1 MKKYTAEELKVIL
14 DKHSLWVSGNDGGE
28 RANLRGANLRGSDLW
43 GIDLRGAN
51 LRGANLWE
59 ANLWEANLRE
69 ANLRE
74 ADLWGANL
82 RGANLREADL
92 RGANLWGV
100 VGNSIDIKSG
110 QFETYPFA
118 YTDKVLQIGCECHDI
133 DAWWCFDDDR
143 ILGMDGEKAVKFWT
157 KWKSI
162 LKQIIEMSPVE
173 SK

>member
-51 LRGANLWE
+51 LREADLLGANLRGSD
-59 ANLWEANLRE
+59 LRE
-69 ANLRE
+69 T
-74 ADLWGANL
+74 DLWGTDLRGADL
-82 RGANLREADL
+82 RGANLREANL
-92 RGANLWGV
+92 LGANLRGV

-162 LKQIIEMSPVE
+162 LKQIIEMSPAN